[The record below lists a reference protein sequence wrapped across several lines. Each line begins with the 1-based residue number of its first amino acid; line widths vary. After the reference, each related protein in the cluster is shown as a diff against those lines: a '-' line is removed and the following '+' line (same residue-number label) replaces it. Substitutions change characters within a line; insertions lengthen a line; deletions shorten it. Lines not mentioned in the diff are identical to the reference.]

1 LRSPASGSWISKS
14 DGGVDIEVRE
24 DIYNEMAEEEARAQ
38 GLIVRIRPSDTAL
51 RGGVSSQEGAGRRD
65 RLIRGLVR

>member
-24 DIYNEMAEEEARAQ
+24 DIYNEVEEEARARD
-38 GLIVRIRPSDTAL
+38 LIVRIRSSDTAL